1 MMSLEEKFDS
11 AKDQVAGKAK
21 EVEGKVTGDKT
32 REAEGKAH
40 GVLGKVK
47 ETFSDVKEAVK
58 DTLDDYKEDS
68 KKEIDK

>member
-1 MMSLEEKFDS
+1 MSLEEKFDS

-21 EVEGKVTGDKT
+21 EVEGKITGDKT
-32 REAEGKAH
+32 REAEGKAQ

>member
-1 MMSLEEKFDS
+1 MSLEEKFDS

-32 REAEGKAH
+32 REAEGKAQ

-47 ETFSDVKEAVK
+47 ETFSDLKEEVKEK
-58 DTLDDYKEDS
+58 FEDS
-68 KKEIDK
+68 KK

>member
-1 MMSLEEKFDS
+1 MSLEEKFDS

-21 EVEGKVTGDKT
+21 EAEGKVTGDKT
-32 REAEGKAH
+32 REAEGKAQ

-47 ETFSDVKEAVK
+47 ESFSDVKEAVK

>member
-1 MMSLEEKFDS
+1 MSLEEKFDS

-32 REAEGKAH
+32 REAEGKAQ

-47 ETFSDVKEAVK
+47 ETFSDVKEEVK
-58 DTLDDYKEDS
+58 EKFEDS
-68 KKEIDK
+68 KK

>member
-1 MMSLEEKFDS
+1 MSVEEKFDS
-11 AKDQVAGKAK
+11 VKDQVVGKAK
-21 EVEGKVTGDKT
+21 EVEGKVTGDHT
-32 REAEGKAH
+32 REAEGKAQ

>member
-1 MMSLEEKFDS
+1 MSLEEKFDS

-21 EVEGKVTGDKT
+21 EAEGKVTGDKT
-32 REAEGKAH
+32 REAEGKAQ